1 MTQLNVE
8 VRGDMQHDRLM
19 AVPFEV
25 VSATGRTLGRGVAS
39 PLQPDKTVNLPPDA
53 SRAYVLGT
61 LPNGKQIQAP
71 VRFGASGAAEAV
83 LEFEPSP
90 HEWLQ
95 WVTPFES
102 LGHLRDPLAGG
113 TRATRAIGPVWM
125 ALWQLANGQW
135 TPVPAP
141 VLPTNKDSG
150 VRQFTL
156 HLAPRPHLLQ
166 IGGDHVASRL
176 VSLPPGGDTMVAITQ
191 SADENADTVRLTIGR
206 EKAMNDIVMAYLTR
220 GQQQAV
226 DTLVD
231 AWQQADEMLMEK
243 FVDPVAACAGAYAL
257 LKLGR
262 IAQRR
267 GWVENLVQYFP
278 YADGAIVA
286 ACMEMNDADS
296 DPDKVRHYIDISLE
310 RGLPIFALG
319 MSLLV
324 EAMAAV
330 HRGRDE
336 TDTFRSAYRAAQK
349 YLECRAVVGPYLAFY
364 GAGPTLPAYD
374 RVYGSSRNLQPVP
387 VLPTV
392 PRTAR
397 PPTLHRYSTFD
408 LVLPGASLPSGGWG
422 TVVAGPLPKVALP
435 PGLPLPSVEVFSE
448 FD

>member
-1 MTQLNVE
+1 MAQLNVE

-25 VSATGRTLGRGVAS
+25 VSAEGLSLGRGVAS
-39 PLQPDKTVNLPPDA
+39 PRHPDRTVKLPPDA
-53 SRAYVLGT
+53 SRAYVLAT

-71 VRFGASGAAEAV
+71 VRFGPGGDAQAE
-83 LEFEPSP
+83 LEFDLSP

-95 WVTPFES
+95 WVMPFES
-102 LGHLRDPLAGG
+102 LGHLRDPHTGRM
-113 TRATRAIGPVWM
+113 RATRAIGPVWM
-125 ALWQLANGQW
+125 ALWRLAQGQW
-135 TPVPAP
+135 EPVPMPLLAAN
-141 VLPTNKDSG
+141 TDSG

-156 HLAPRPHLLQ
+156 NLAPQPHLLQ
-166 IGGDHVASRL
+166 IGGEHVASRL
-176 VSLPPGGDTMVAITQ
+176 VSLPPGGDTMLAITQ
-191 SADENADTVRLTIGR
+191 SANEQADTVRVTIGR
-206 EKAMNDIVMAYLTR
+206 EQAMNDIVMAYLTR

-267 GWVENLVQYFP
+267 GWVENLVHWFP

-286 ACMEMNDADS
+286 ACMEMNDRHS
-296 DPDKVRHYIDISLE
+296 DPGKVRHYIDISLE
-310 RGLPIFALG
+310 RGLPIFAIG

-330 HRGRDE
+330 HRGHDE
-336 TDTFRSAYRAAQK
+336 SAAYRAAYRAAQK
-349 YLECRAVVGPYLAFY
+349 YLECRAVVGPYFAFY
-364 GAGPTLPAYD
+364 GVDPGRPMYD
-374 RVYGSSRNLQPVP
+374 RVYGSSQDLQPVP
-387 VLPTV
+387 VLAAAP
-392 PRTAR
+392 AAAA
-397 PPTLHRYSTFD
+397 PPTLRGHGTFD
-408 LVLPGASLPSGGWG
+408 VALPGASLPAGDWYAPAAGLPR
-422 TVVAGPLPKVALP
+422 VATS
-435 PGLPLPSVEVFSE
+435 PGVPLPSVEVFSA